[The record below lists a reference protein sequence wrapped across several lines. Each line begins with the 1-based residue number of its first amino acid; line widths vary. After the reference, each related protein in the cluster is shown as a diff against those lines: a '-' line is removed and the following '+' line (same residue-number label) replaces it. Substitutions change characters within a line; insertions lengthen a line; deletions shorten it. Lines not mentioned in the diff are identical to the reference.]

1 MQCSFG
7 EFFDGVYDAMKE
19 AVRALG
25 GPKKVGLMFWPEL
38 EKDPEK
44 AANRLRDCMNPER
57 REKLSIEQFMMLLR
71 KACEVGCHSLM
82 AFVASDTG
90 YKTPD
95 PQDPEE
101 ELAEAQAEFV
111 EAVKAL
117 EGMAKRVEKL
127 TARSSKPISRA
138 A

>member
-7 EFFDGVYDAMKE
+7 EFFDDVYDAMKE

-25 GPKKVGLMFWPEL
+25 GPKKVALMFWPEL
-38 EKDPEK
+38 EKEPEK
-44 AANRLRDCMNPER
+44 AASRLRDHLNPER
-57 REKLSIEQFMMLLR
+57 REKLSIEQFLMLVR
-71 KACEVGCHSLM
+71 KANEAGCHSLM
-82 AFVASDTG
+82 AYVAADTG

-111 EAVKAL
+111 EAVKTL
-117 EGMAKRVEKL
+117 EGMAKRIEKL
-127 TARSSKPISRA
+127 TPRSSKPISRA